1 VEDKIMF
8 KRIDHVEIIPSDL
21 EKSIKFY
28 TEVLGFKL
36 KERFK
41 VESPPLEE
49 VAFLQLGDTML
60 EFLKVKDPAATSEEW
75 QVGYKRMALEVEYMD
90 KAVVYLASKGI
101 KPIWDPI
108 DLGKS
113 KRAEVK
119 DPDGLSI
126 ELRQW

>member
-1 VEDKIMF
+1 MF

-36 KERFK
+36 KERLK
-41 VESPPLEE
+41 VESPLVEE

-60 EFLKVKDPAATSEEW
+60 EFLKVKNPTTTSEQW
-75 QVGYKRMALEVEYMD
+75 QVGYRRMALEIENMD
-90 KAVVYLASKGI
+90 KALVYLASKGI
-101 KPIWDPI
+101 KPTWGPV